1 VVSGAVCDGAA
12 FATPEPIPRAASP
25 SVPATAMP
33 PAMVFKSIMIYLC
46 ATDANEYD
54 PGPSSNPKPTLHNRS
69 GTVSYSVDTAFR
81 GQLTRD
87 EGVPSFA
94 TEMLPK
100 IATGT
105 SIIWTTSASFGVI
118 RTDDGF

>member
-1 VVSGAVCDGAA
+1 
-12 FATPEPIPRAASP
+12 
-25 SVPATAMP
+25 
-33 PAMVFKSIMIYLC
+33 MVFKSIMIYLC

-118 RTDDGF
+118 RTDDGFPRNAGRKRCRGSRR